1 MAEINLEKI
10 DGSNI
15 LITGAT
21 GLIGSCIVD
30 ELMEN
35 AGCHVYAAGRN
46 LERAKQSSG
55 LIFRVKGS
63 ISFSMMLKSLWMG
76 M

>member
-10 DGSNI
+10 DGCNI

-30 ELMEN
+30 ELMKN
-35 AGCHVYAAGRN
+35 AGCHVYAAGEKSRTSKN
-46 LERAKQSSG
+46 KVRDL
-55 LIFRVKGS
+55 
-63 ISFSMMLKSLWMG
+63 FSE
-76 M
+76 